1 MATKPKTARRRVQE
15 KEEEVPTTDECVHQ
29 WMIDPPAGPT
39 SEGHCKLCGE
49 TRAFK
54 NSLEISY
61 WDSQRKKAN
70 AAKANAAKAAS
81 SKSAQAKPET
91 RTPEK

>member
-1 MATKPKTARRRVQE
+1 MATKPKTESRTVQ
-15 KEEEVPTTDECVHQ
+15 KKNEEPLPIDECVHQ

-39 SEGHCKLCGE
+39 SEGHCKICGE

-70 AAKANAAKAAS
+70 AAKANAAKANAAKAAP
-81 SKSAQAKPET
+81 SKN
-91 RTPEK
+91 RTPTK

>member
-1 MATKPKTARRRVQE
+1 MATKPKTARVSVQK
-15 KEEEVPTTDECVHQ
+15 KEEEAPATDECVHQ

-70 AAKANAAKAAS
+70 AAKAAA
-81 SKSAQAKPET
+81 SKSAPAKPES
-91 RTPEK
+91 RTPAK